1 MLLGYVTSE
10 EYFRWFPTVGLHDV
24 KADAMP
30 FLPSGEVEPDLRRG
44 WLVDTLWHLVLPVI
58 CLTYGQFAY
67 LSKLARGAML
77 ETMNADFVRTA
88 RAKGMAEKSVLYQH
102 VLRNSLIPLITV
114 GAHILP
120 AMIAG
125 SVVVETIFGIN
136 GMGSL
141 LVSSVQQRDRELVLS
156 ITLVAGALGLI
167 GYLLA
172 DIGYAI
178 ADPRVS
184 YE

>member
-1 MLLGYVTSE
+1 LL
-10 EYFRWFPTVGLHDV
+10 D
-24 KADAMP
+24 MI
-30 FLPSGEVEPDLRRG
+30 
-44 WLVDTLWHLVLPVI
+44 WHLVLPVA
-58 CLTYGQFAY
+58 CLAYPGFAY
-67 LSKLARGAML
+67 LSKLARGAVL
-77 ETMNADFVRTA
+77 ETMHADFVRTA
-88 RAKGMAEKSVLYQH
+88 RAKGLDEKNVLYQH

-114 GAHILP
+114 GANILP

-141 LVSSVQQRDRELVLS
+141 LVSAVSQRDRELVLS
-156 ITLVAGALGLI
+156 ITLVAGALGLL

-172 DIGYAI
+172 DIGYAL